1 LRYNDI
7 RSRIDAVSRLFKLGL
22 AVVLAVTLTAPPAAA
37 QGDDGWGWSFGVG
50 VTLAVVLVVVVV
62 AAYAGYG
69 ISFLLPK
76 APFSLAEE
84 TVEIKLSADRV
95 RVAATYVF
103 QNDGDEEKTL
113 ELAYPFGQGRG
124 VGPAENVTV
133 TDGAGEEIPFAWKK
147 KKITFPVAAAAA
159 AETPVQVTYEQPLS
173 GTTFKYLLGKD
184 RFWGLGGAFTT
195 VTVTAPVAFGN
206 ISASYPLESVA
217 APEDAVGYVF
227 VRDDFY
233 PDMNFTLRWKRPP
246 AEDP

>member
-1 LRYNDI
+1 VN
-7 RSRIDAVSRLFKLGL
+7 RLFKLAL
-22 AVVLAVTLTAPPAAA
+22 AVVLSVTLTAPPAAA
-37 QGDDGWGWSFGVG
+37 QGDSMEGFGWYLLVG
-50 VTLAVVLVVVVV
+50 SVAIVLVVVVV

-69 ISFLLPK
+69 FSFLIPD
-76 APFSLAEE
+76 APFKLAEE
-84 TVEIKLSADRV
+84 SVDINISADRV
-95 RVAATYVF
+95 RVSATYVF
-103 QNDGDEEKTL
+103 QNDGDREKTL

-124 VGPAENVTV
+124 VGPAEKVTV
-133 TDGAGEEIPFAWKK
+133 TDGAGDEIPFTWKK
-147 KKITFPVAAAAA
+147 KKITFAVAAAAA
-159 AETPVQVTYEQPLS
+159 AETKVLVKYEQPVT
-173 GTTFKYLLGKD
+173 GTIFKYLLGKD
-184 RFWGLGGAFTT
+184 RFWGYGGAFTT